1 MSFVTASVKTPK
13 LKLFHVT
20 EPKDQVFSVQ
30 WWGLTDYGQTKGA
43 IDSLRP
49 TLLTYIT
56 TISGKP
62 TLHIPLAHFTSLLT
76 FLFVFLIKILDIK
89 IQDYFRYEQRFRKYT
104 KKGKNRNADKIES
117 RFDVMVTPLALIA
130 SPFACCSR
138 VFSRNCPKQRAWSWA
153 KAIFTLY
160 RIAFRGATKSYP
172 VYKVWTATT
181 RDGTSRLHT
190 SALIGHRAV
199 AGDRKGLVLTKFQ
212 SATWMFTSGLVGS
225 RPHSYLLGWF
235 NNRTGTSV
243 DDGKAH
249 GKD

>member
-1 MSFVTASVKTPK
+1 M
-13 LKLFHVT
+13 
-20 EPKDQVFSVQ
+20 FSVQ
-30 WWGLTDYGQTKGA
+30 WWGLTDYAQTKGA

-62 TLHIPLAHFTSLLT
+62 TLHIPLALFTSLLT

-181 RDGTSRLHT
+181 RDGSFTHIGLDRTSCCR
-190 SALIGHRAV
+190 
-199 AGDRKGLVLTKFQ
+199 
-212 SATWMFTSGLVGS
+212 
-225 RPHSYLLGWF
+225 GWPKRF
-235 NNRTGTSV
+235 GA
-243 DDGKAH
+243 D
-249 GKD
+249 